1 MTSNGGGPSDNAG
14 SRDISVSIADALVEH
29 DRWLAGLHRVLVCGL
44 APDSVFADEDAH
56 RNCRFGRWLERH
68 QLSGI
73 LEGDLF
79 VRLGR
84 AHKEVHEA
92 GRYLAGKAADREQ
105 IPADEYDALV
115 SAFDDFRKIAD
126 RVHETYGRPEDS
138 RVAEDEAIAEL
149 QGRMTMLSELER
161 ESERSVRTNSP
172 MCLVMVRPN
181 GLPEIEEKYGN
192 LGIDRLVAALA
203 ARLYANLRPYDAVY
217 RYGRS
222 EFLICL
228 PGTETRQAGAVTR
241 RLCEAVE
248 RVPFALSGSVD
259 MEVAARFGIAMSDS
273 RTTVQTV
280 LDRASRAAN
289 MAGTAPGERIVV
301 WSPESEN

>member
-1 MTSNGGGPSDNAG
+1 MTGNGGAPSDNAG
-14 SRDISVSIADALVEH
+14 SGDISVSIADSLVEH
-29 DRWLAGLHRVLVCGL
+29 ERWLAGLHRVLVCGL
-44 APDSVFADEDAH
+44 DPDPMFADEDAH
-56 RNCRFGRWLERH
+56 RNCRFGQWLERH
-68 QLSGI
+68 QQSGI

-92 GRYLAGKAADREQ
+92 ARYLAGKAAAKEQ
-105 IPADEYDALV
+105 VPADEYDALI
-115 SAFDDFRKIAD
+115 SAFDDFRGIAE
-126 RVHETYGRPEDS
+126 RVQETYGRPEDIQ
-138 RVAEDEAIAEL
+138 VAEDEAIAEL

-161 ESERSVRTNSP
+161 ESERSLRTNSP
-172 MCLVMVRPN
+172 MCLLMVRPN
-181 GLPEIEEKYGN
+181 GLAEIEEKYGN

-228 PGTETRQAGAVTR
+228 PGTDARQASAVTR

-248 RVPFALSGSVD
+248 TVPFALSGSVD
-259 MEVAARFGIAMSDS
+259 MEVSARFGIAMSDS
-273 RTTVQTV
+273 RTTVQKI

-289 MAGTAPGERIVV
+289 MAGTDPGERIVV
-301 WSPESEN
+301 WSAESEN